1 MKQFAFLFTLC
12 TLATATQAQRFAT
25 REARIAFLSE
35 TPVED
40 IRAESNEASAILDL
54 SNGQVALQVPILSFH
69 FPKALMEEHFNE
81 NYMESDRFPKATFR
95 GVVMGFDPGQSGAQ
109 PVTAQGTLE
118 MHGVTKEREVSGTL
132 EQTEGGW
139 VLDAQFD
146 VPCTDHNID
155 IPKVVT
161 ENIAEVIGV
170 TLHAE
175 LMQK

>member
-1 MKQFAFLFTLC
+1 M
-12 TLATATQAQRFAT
+12 
-25 REARIAFLSE
+25 
-35 TPVED
+35 
-40 IRAESNEASAILDL
+40 
-54 SNGQVALQVPILSFH
+54 PILSFH

-95 GVVMGFDPGQSGAQ
+95 GVVMGLDPGQSGAQ